1 MLCLNL
7 RSNKTEAEQKTAVLM
22 TKVRG
27 EMDIVEN
34 ESKTEV
40 LEMINLAQTE
50 WAGKKIKA
58 DHDAIVLITKSE
70 AAFEAAKA
78 RHEAAMIEAQAEAEN
93 KEGLS
98 SLRKHELAMAKAEVL
113 QELAK
118 KTDIIIGGEAG
129 DALLKEFIP

>member
-7 RSNKTEAEQKTAVLM
+7 RSNKTEAEQKTSVLM

-50 WAGKKIKA
+50 
-58 DHDAIVLITKSE
+58 
-70 AAFEAAKA
+70 
-78 RHEAAMIEAQAEAEN
+78 
-93 KEGLS
+93 
-98 SLRKHELAMAKAEVL
+98 
-113 QELAK
+113 
-118 KTDIIIGGEAG
+118 
-129 DALLKEFIP
+129 